1 MSNRN
6 LIHPSLLTA
15 DLIIIEDGDKINI
28 PISGEKA
35 DELARIL
42 YMDNEQESA

>member
-6 LIHPSLLTA
+6 LIHPSLLEGLT
-15 DLIIIEDGDKINI
+15 IVEDGDKINI

-42 YMDNEQESA
+42 YMDEQESA

>member
-15 DLIIIEDGDKINI
+15 DLIVIEDGDKINI
-28 PISGEKA
+28 HLSDEKI
-35 DELARIL
+35 DELGRIL
-42 YMDNEQESA
+42 YMDEQESA